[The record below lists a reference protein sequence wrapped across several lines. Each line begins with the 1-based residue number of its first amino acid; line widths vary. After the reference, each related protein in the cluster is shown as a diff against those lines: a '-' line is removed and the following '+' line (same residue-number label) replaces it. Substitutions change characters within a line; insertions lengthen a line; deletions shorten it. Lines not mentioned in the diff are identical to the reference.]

1 MRTYLAAAV
10 AASVL
15 VSSGAWAQEASR
27 VECILIDGAR
37 VVATRDSC
45 RARTGLVARTLEPGE
60 KANTA
65 PSPYTA
71 ALGGLPG
78 RFGLPNLDPEL
89 GELHPFTKK
98 ETIALQKALGSLGFY
113 QGRNMTGSLNAETR
127 AALESFQ
134 RSRGLVVTGDPDHPT
149 ITAMTKLL
157 DRNYNLY
164 RGLERTGSGTGFYVT
179 QNTILTNAHV
189 VKDCEMMVVRVA
201 RNTTVWGNI
210 VARNENL
217 DLALVETR
225 RTTGPVA
232 SFRKSPPIRQGDEI
246 VVLGFP
252 LGDTLGNA
260 YSVTAGYV
268 TALTEMQGREN
279 RLTMS
284 APIQPGNSG
293 GPVLDRGGLI
303 VGISVAV
310 AGNSATQN
318 PDVTP
323 QNVNF
328 AILGDIAQDFL
339 IRHRISPRAAPAG
352 KTMSVADVA
361 EFAAGFTR
369 QMLCMKRKS

>member
-1 MRTYLAAAV
+1 MQNNLAATVAV
-10 AASVL
+10 CVL

-45 RARTGLVARTLEPGE
+45 RARTGLVARTLAPGE

-98 ETIALQKALGSLGFY
+98 ETIALQEALGSLGFY
-113 QGRNMTGSLNAETR
+113 QGRSMTGTLNAETR
-127 AALESFQ
+127 TALESFQ
-134 RSRGLVVTGDPDHPT
+134 RSKGLVVTGDPDHPT

-164 RGLERTGSGTGFYVT
+164 RGLERAGSGTGFFVT
-179 QNTILTNAHV
+179 QNMILTNAHV

-232 SFRKSPPIRQGDEI
+232 SFRKTPPIRQGDQI
-246 VVLGFP
+246 VAIGFP
-252 LGDTLGNA
+252 LGVKLGDA

-268 TALTEMQGREN
+268 TALTELGGREN

-284 APIQPGNSG
+284 VPIQPGNSG
-293 GPVLDRGGLI
+293 GPVLDRSGLI
-303 VGISVAV
+303 VGVTVAWLPGP
-310 AGNSATQN
+310 AGEQRQN
-318 PDVTP
+318 I
-323 QNVNF
+323 NF
-328 AILGDIAQDFL
+328 AMLGDVAQEFL
-339 IRHRISPRAAPAG
+339 TRHRIAPRTTPAG
-352 KTMSVADVA
+352 TTMSVADVA
-361 EFAAGFTR
+361 EYAAGFTR

>member
-1 MRTYLAAAV
+1 MKNSLAAAV
-10 AASVL
+10 AGCVL
-15 VSSGAWAQEASR
+15 VITGAWAQGAPR

-60 KANTA
+60 KANTE

-98 ETIALQKALGSLGFY
+98 ETIALQEALGSLGFY
-113 QGRNMTGSLNAETR
+113 QGRKMTGTLNAETR

-134 RSRGLVVTGDPDHPT
+134 RSGGLVVTGDPDHPT

-164 RGLERTGSGTGFYVT
+164 RGLERTNSGTGFFVT
-179 QNTILTNAHV
+179 QNMILTNAHV

-232 SFRKSPPIRQGDEI
+232 SFRMSPPIRPGDPI
-246 VVLGFP
+246 VVIGFP
-252 LGDTLGNA
+252 LGEKLGDT
-260 YSVTAGYV
+260 YSVTTGNI
-268 TALTEMQGREN
+268 TALTGSRGNEN
-279 RLTMS
+279 KLTMS
-284 APIQPGNSG
+284 APIQGGNSG
-293 GPVLDRGGLI
+293 GPVLDNSGLI
-303 VGISVAV
+303 VGVSVSRLI
-310 AGNSATQN
+310 GKPDN
-318 PDVTP
+318 PN

-328 AILGDIAQDFL
+328 AILGDVARDFL
-339 IRHRISPRAAPAG
+339 ISHRISPRTAPAG